1 VKRYAGL
8 TQSEAEEMLV
18 ADAAVAAA
26 AVKAIRPRILKQTRF
41 DALVSLAYNC
51 GPGVLAPTTTIGRAV
66 RTRTRKGVAAAFL
79 LYDHA
84 DGKVLPGLRT
94 RRGAEA
100 KLWSKGLY
108 Q

>member
-1 VKRYAGL
+1 
-8 TQSEAEEMLV
+8 MLV

-94 RRGAEA
+94 RRTAEA

-108 Q
+108 E